1 MTAPQIL
8 AVSNT
13 TTELS
18 PEENELLLS
27 AINLS
32 SQEKS
37 VAAELKDVKVQ
48 ITELFTKRFDVAKTG
63 TIAKLGKSSIQV
75 KRKAGKVVLTDE
87 LLELANNIEG
97 TELINSMEERVK
109 NKDIDFSEDGQ
120 LRHCYRL
127 LKMARESSKNCVI
140 INMACPLPKMRDILN
155 PDIIIWAR

>member
-1 MTAPQIL
+1 MTTQPLL

-32 SQEKS
+32 STEKA
-37 VAAELKDVKVQ
+37 VQAELKDVKVKV
-48 ITELFTKRFDVAKTG
+48 TELFTKRFDTAKTG

-87 LLELANNIEG
+87 LLELRGTIDDAITDHIAANESEILKLKEQV
-97 TELINSMEERVK
+97 EALQQQILSLQISDEILMMEFDFKQRV
-109 NKDIDFSEDGQ
+109 
-120 LRHCYRL
+120 
-127 LKMARESSKNCVI
+127 A
-140 INMACPLPKMRDILN
+140 ALPEPEATYEVAIKV
-155 PDIIIWAR
+155 

>member
-1 MTAPQIL
+1 MTVPTTLL
-8 AVSNT
+8 AVSNA

-75 KRKAGKVVLTDE
+75 KRKAGKVVLPYELE
-87 LLELANNIEG
+87 LLKSKIETTQYELFSTNSKQISKLQETIEDLNKQIAALQ
-97 TELINSMEERVK
+97 TSEELEFMEFDFKQRV
-109 NKDIDFSEDGQ
+109 
-120 LRHCYRL
+120 
-127 LKMARESSKNCVI
+127 A
-140 INMACPLPKMRDILN
+140 ALPEPEATYEVAIKV
-155 PDIIIWAR
+155 

>member
-1 MTAPQIL
+1 MTTQPLL
-8 AVSNT
+8 AVSNA

-37 VAAELKDVKVQ
+37 VQAELKDVKIKV
-48 ITELFTKRFDVAKTG
+48 TELFTKRFDTAKTG

-87 LLELANNIEG
+87 LI
-97 TELINSMEERVK
+97 
-109 NKDIDFSEDGQ
+109 Q
-120 LRHCYRL
+120 LRETIDDAITDHIASNEGEI
-127 LKMARESSKNCVI
+127 LKLKEQIEALQQQILALKISDEILMMEFDFKQRVA
-140 INMACPLPKMRDILN
+140 ALPEPEAVYEVAIKV
-155 PDIIIWAR
+155 

>member
-1 MTAPQIL
+1 MNTSLLL
-8 AVSNT
+8 AVSNA

-37 VAAELKDVKVQ
+37 VQAELKDVKAKV
-48 ITELFTKRFDVAKTG
+48 TELFTKRFDPAKTG

-87 LLELANNIEG
+87 LIKLKSDIEIAINNLAVTNQSKIEALQQQILALQ
-97 TELINSMEERVK
+97 TNEEIEFMEFDFKQRV
-109 NKDIDFSEDGQ
+109 
-120 LRHCYRL
+120 
-127 LKMARESSKNCVI
+127 A
-140 INMACPLPKMRDILN
+140 ALPEPEATYEVAIKV
-155 PDIIIWAR
+155 